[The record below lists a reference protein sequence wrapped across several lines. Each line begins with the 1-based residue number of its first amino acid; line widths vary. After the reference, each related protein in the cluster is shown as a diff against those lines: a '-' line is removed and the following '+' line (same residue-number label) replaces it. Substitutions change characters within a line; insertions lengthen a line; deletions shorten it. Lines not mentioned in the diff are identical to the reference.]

1 MSAMRENEDN
11 KNTGSF
17 KKGSITR
24 GLRAIML
31 CMVVLVAVSFFA
43 SAHFLVRREQR
54 QTAGREAEAALNSL
68 SESIYSDI
76 NRYREFSRLLMLD
89 QGLRD
94 YLWADAEDI
103 DLGFTNTTR
112 YSILS
117 VLNVTTMV
125 DSVIVFRNDGIFV
138 NSSRD
143 QYIIDHDRMD
153 DPEWTREILEQMGG
167 TVISINCNQAFT
179 KAKGRPYVS
188 VGRAVYDISTQ
199 EKLGILFLN
208 ISSIFLDRDITLL
221 GSDDLMVM
229 GEDGT
234 VLAGNAALSDVLQGR
249 DLSNTEITHLRKNGR
264 EGRFL
269 YSYRRIDNTP
279 LLVVRRT
286 QIGSGFMMVETIWVI
301 LCLLLVYVIFA
312 VVAGAYITGRV
323 TGPVLQLASS
333 MRKNKEKGRLDE
345 ITEEMPA
352 NEIGVL
358 KDSYNGMVERINILH
373 EKNLENEQ
381 IIRKAEMR
389 VLHEQIKPHFL
400 YNSLETIGS
409 MAMESG
415 AEDVHTA
422 LETLGSFY
430 RNFLSKG
437 DREIPLEREIN
448 IVKDYLSLQKL
459 RYGDIIE
466 DEYDIAPEA
475 LDCMIPKLIL
485 QPIVENSIY
494 HGIRMKGE
502 RGLIV
507 ITARLEEWAELH
519 IYIRDTGIGME
530 PEKIESVLDAVT
542 NPETAEQ
549 VDHGGS
555 FGLWGTIERIRRY
568 CGTDDVVRIRSEV
581 GEYTEIEFILPVK
594 HKGFRG

>member
-1 MSAMRENEDN
+1 
-11 KNTGSF
+11 
-17 KKGSITR
+17 
-24 GLRAIML
+24 ML

-54 QTAGREAEAALNSL
+54 QTAVREAEAALNSL

-143 QYIIDHDRMD
+143 RYIIDHDRMD

-234 VLAGNAALSDVLQGR
+234 VLAGNAALSEVMQGL
-249 DLSNTEITHLRKNGR
+249 DLSDTEIKHLRKNGR
-264 EGRFL
+264 EGSFL

-286 QIGSGFMMVETIWVI
+286 RIGSGFMMVETIWVI

-312 VVAGAYITGRV
+312 VVAGVYITGRV

-358 KDSYNGMVERINILH
+358 KDSYNSMVERINILH

-507 ITARLEEWAELH
+507 ITARLEEWAEPHLLALDSGSSPFGAERGRARGQSGAELH